1 MRKSQNLGTKKL
13 VGRWGRFYSFRTK
26 KLLEWTFP
34 ILYYGPQ
41 GKNVDYYPRRRIYGC
56 KKLRVLLL
64 SAGEGELRYRE
75 KIQEVQHSMRRDNR
89 NSTIALMRLTRVE
102 TTKNKKLK
110 FNFGN
115 ELIDEDIE
123 SRLNWV

>member
-64 SAGEGELRYRE
+64 SAGEGAG
-75 KIQEVQHSMRRDNR
+75 V
-89 NSTIALMRLTRVE
+89 TV
-102 TTKNKKLK
+102 KKYKK
-110 FNFGN
+110 FSIVCAVPT
-115 ELIDEDIE
+115 EIPPLH
-123 SRLNWV
+123 